1 MSSFIDLAEI
11 QEKIDNLESLTKN
24 CYQYQKVMIVSIIFF
39 VLIAVVALSFISS
52 DFYTYKKPAI
62 DFYTYKE
69 TAIAYIFIGV
79 MVIIFAGSF
88 CIISCINVKTAKA
101 EITPAAKEVIDCV
114 ASNEDCSDILIVP
127 DDKGISIS
135 FTYNEVHT
143 SIERNI
149 EGLSEKE
156 KTEIVNYA
164 NSLFTYKSERK

>member
-11 QEKIDNLESLTKN
+11 QEKIDNLESLIEIS
-24 CYQYQKVMIVSIIFF
+24 YQNQIHMIVFITIFAIIVGFSIFMSYDLYMREESLKVNIIFGGILSIL
-39 VLIAVVALSFISS
+39 VGAL
-52 DFYTYKKPAI
+52 
-62 DFYTYKE
+62 
-69 TAIAYIFIGV
+69 
-79 MVIIFAGSF
+79 

-101 EITPAAKEVIDCV
+101 EIVPAAKKVIDCIT
-114 ASNEDCSDILIVP
+114 SNEDCSDILIVP

>member
-11 QEKIDNLESLTKN
+11 QEKIDNLESLIEIS
-24 CYQYQKVMIVSIIFF
+24 YQYQIHMIVFITIFAIIVGFSIFMSYDLYMREESFKVNIIFGGILSIL
-39 VLIAVVALSFISS
+39 VGAL
-52 DFYTYKKPAI
+52 
-62 DFYTYKE
+62 
-69 TAIAYIFIGV
+69 
-79 MVIIFAGSF
+79 

-101 EITPAAKEVIDCV
+101 EITPAAKKVIDCI